1 MLTKETLVGIVLSAA
16 RYPDVRGRKVLEG
29 RNPGGRKPF
38 EVDSSSP
45 SPSSFPS
52 FSSTDGSFTRRCQ
65 GIIVDTCR
73 IECVTINWICLCVY
87 MCIRH

>member
-1 MLTKETLVGIVLSAA
+1 MLTKETFVGIVLSAA

-45 SPSSFPS
+45 SFS
-52 FSSTDGSFTRRCQ
+52 FSSMDGYFTRRCR
-65 GIIVDTCR
+65 GIIIDTCR
-73 IECVTINWICLCVY
+73 IGRVLYIDWICLYVKS
-87 MCIRH
+87 

>member
-1 MLTKETLVGIVLSAA
+1 MLTKETFVGIVLSVA

-38 EVDSSSP
+38 ELDSSSP
-45 SPSSFPS
+45 SFS
-52 FSSTDGSFTRRCQ
+52 FSSMDGSFTRRCR

-73 IECVTINWICLCVY
+73 IGRVLYIDWICLYVES
-87 MCIRH
+87 

>member
-1 MLTKETLVGIVLSAA
+1 MLTKEMFVGIVLSVA

-38 EVDSSSP
+38 ELDSSSP
-45 SPSSFPS
+45 S
-52 FSSTDGSFTRRCQ
+52 FSSMDGSFTRRCR

-73 IECVTINWICLCVY
+73 IGRVLYIDWICLYVES
-87 MCIRH
+87 